1 MEFSKFDVYE
11 NKIPKELIGIYYFLD
26 AHGKII
32 YIGKSKN
39 IKQRIQQ
46 HLKYGRKRL
55 ISSFYSLK
63 VKVLHSELEALL
75 LESQEIKKHLPI
87 FNRQLRK
94 VKNSVSLY
102 EGTTTAGY
110 KNYFIDATKPDAL
123 LDFYSVR
130 SAQKYLLKI
139 SKEFTLC
146 DKVNGLEKT
155 NKSCFQYQL
164 KGCKGACIAKET
176 VKEYNHRFEQSLS
189 KIFSFPVNCKLI
201 FKEPTNSTFVTIKNN
216 RVTAFGVQ
224 KKSDYKIEFPSID
237 ELKIAFRYKKITNPS
252 IVMLQ

>member
-1 MEFSKFDVYE
+1 MEFSKEDVYE
-11 NKIPKELIGIYYFLD
+11 NKIPKELIGIYYFVD

-102 EGTTTAGY
+102 EGTTPAGY

-164 KGCKGACIAKET
+164 KGCRGACISKET
-176 VKEYNHRFEQSLS
+176 TKEYNHRFEQSLS

-201 FKEPTNSTFVTIKNN
+201 FKELTNTTFVTIKNN

-237 ELKIAFRYKKITNPS
+237 ELKIAFRYKKITTPS
-252 IVMLQ
+252 IMMLN